1 MSTLPTVV
9 VIIIIAN
16 VVLSLIGFNNQ
27 VFFNRYQFQMAKI
40 KAGENLRLWSSGF
53 LHVDFNHLFIN
64 MLSLYFFA
72 GYVVYSLGEMKF
84 LALYLTS
91 LYLGNYLSFR
101 YHNRQDNYTAV
112 GASGAVSGVVYSAVL
127 LYPEMK
133 MMLLFFPIPL
143 PGYVMATLYLIYTI
157 YGMKKQRDN
166 IGHTAHFG
174 GAIAGLLATIA
185 FVPSVLVDSGL
196 TLAILAGTL
205 VFAAFLFKN
214 FR

>member
-16 VVLSLIGFNNQ
+16 VVLSLIGFKNQ

-72 GYVVYSLGEMKF
+72 GYVVYSLGEMNF

-91 LYLGNYLSFR
+91 RYLGNYLSFR